1 MSNISLDI
9 WFTSNVNHN
18 NYKQCVCSSDF
29 LIVCF
34 VINLVHKI
42 LGKKKKN
49 HDFGMNT
56 EMPSLRL
63 CSTSAHKS
71 KPHKSK
77 ITYIPRP
84 WILLLKTRRECE
96 ALPIHQHGEEF
107 LGWNLFLIRETKF
120 CIYSDWHIQQ
130 TFECKPSTRP
140 PMKCWGYRDV

>member
-9 WFTSNVNHN
+9 WFTSNVNQN
-18 NYKQCVCSSDF
+18 TYKQCECTSDF

-42 LGKKKKN
+42 LGKKKN
-49 HDFGMNT
+49 HDFGMNV

-84 WILLLKTRRECE
+84 WILLLKMRRECE
-96 ALPIHQHGEEF
+96 ALPIHQHGRGIPRVKLISNKRNKVLYIFRLTHSANLWVQTKYQAPCEV
-107 LGWNLFLIRETKF
+107 LGI
-120 CIYSDWHIQQ
+120 
-130 TFECKPSTRP
+130 
-140 PMKCWGYRDV
+140 